1 MSGWRA
7 VQVRV
12 ARVAIVAVVAV
23 FATAVTG
30 CGHAITG
37 TPTWPGARLEQTLLT
52 AADFPKGVQYD
63 RIVEAPGRPDGQ
75 GGPPAMLS
83 NPKGCSG
90 GLTRLIAAD
99 AERGPGSALKYVVA
113 YDGARMLM
121 TVLSSRLDL
130 AALAAEAD
138 RCAAYQ
144 TFFDPA
150 MQGIPVTTT
159 RLPTPRPEALG
170 YQQSMKLG
178 SESIS
183 AFFAFENVGDSAVF
197 GLAFA
202 TPNPAIAVKATLPQ
216 TFLDICAKQA
226 QRLERR

>member
-7 VQVRV
+7 RAAMVVV
-12 ARVAIVAVVAV
+12 LATATAI
-23 FATAVTG
+23 AVTG

-37 TPTWPGARLEQTLLT
+37 TPTWPGARLEQALLT

-63 RIVEAPGRPDGQ
+63 RIVDAPGRPDGQ

-83 NPKGCSG
+83 TPKGCSD

-113 YDGARMLM
+113 YDGARIVM
-121 TVLSSRLDL
+121 TLLSSRLDL
-130 AALAAEAD
+130 DALAAEAD

-150 MQGIPVTTT
+150 MQGIPVTTK
-159 RLPTPRPEALG
+159 RLPTPRPKALG
-170 YQQSMKLG
+170 YQQSMRLG

-183 AFFAFENVGDSAVF
+183 VFFAFENVGDSAVF

-216 TFLDICAKQA
+216 TFLDISAKQA